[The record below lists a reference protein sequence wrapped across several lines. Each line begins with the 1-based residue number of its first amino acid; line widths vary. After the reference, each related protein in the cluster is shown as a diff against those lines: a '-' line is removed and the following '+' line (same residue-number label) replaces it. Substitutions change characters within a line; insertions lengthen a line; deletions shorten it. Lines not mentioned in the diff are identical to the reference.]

1 MIPRVFQ
8 DCVAGRATS
17 IYSIPTTQNMSK
29 NIALLNI
36 QEKHLAKF
44 GVCVCFFLYYFY
56 LKGVKMLDPSL
67 IACHCG
73 FQNWFSSLNRRRC
86 ETAISKRR
94 FFFFYPSV
102 RRFGAQHAHTL
113 LCPSS
118 SGDSVLWGSD

>member
-44 GVCVCFFLYYFY
+44 GVCVCFFFILF
-56 LKGVKMLDPSL
+56 LFKRSKNVGPKSHRLSL
-67 IACHCG
+67 WIPE
-73 FQNWFSSLNRRRC
+73 LV
-86 ETAISKRR
+86 
-94 FFFFYPSV
+94 FFFKPSKM
-102 RRFGAQHAHTL
+102 
-113 LCPSS
+113 
-118 SGDSVLWGSD
+118 